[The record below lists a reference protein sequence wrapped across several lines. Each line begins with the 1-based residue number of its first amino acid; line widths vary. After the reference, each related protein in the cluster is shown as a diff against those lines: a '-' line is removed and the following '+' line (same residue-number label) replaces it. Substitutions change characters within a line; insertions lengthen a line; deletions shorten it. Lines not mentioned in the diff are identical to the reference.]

1 MNAFYNGKKITR
13 ENLLGMIRECME
25 AGWKGSDLHRSTET
39 ALEKI
44 YYGGYEGWEEDIEC
58 IIERLNAKPAYGNG
72 YFYPKPNLLD
82 VESIISGDGWF
93 FQEVEE

>member
-1 MNAFYNGKKITR
+1 MNTFYNGLPITK
-13 ENLLGMIRECME
+13 ENFLSLIKECME
-25 AGWKGSDLHRSTET
+25 AGWEGSSLHKSTEE

-44 YYGGYEGWEEDIEC
+44 YFGGYEGWEEDTEC
-58 IIERLNAKPAYGNG
+58 IIEILNSKPAYGNG

-82 VESIISGDGWF
+82 VESIISVGSWY